1 MCVLESRGICQ
12 ALISICQNPYAIF
25 THISFRLSGCFHS
38 RKPALGLLCGGQLS
52 GCRSQLCLCT
62 CTESWSLW
70 KVTSPD
76 PRRSFM
82 TDRCEDVSTPAPL
95 PLIKITLL
103 CSLTL
108 SPKVP
113 WDGAKDTLHGN
124 IASLLVPLSVSVPLP
139 HSPIVSFFLGKTTNK
154 WYESSSQ
161 GLFLRHPD

>member
-1 MCVLESRGICQ
+1 MPFSHTLASGFQ
-12 ALISICQNPYAIF
+12 AAFIPGSQHWASYVEDSSQAAEANFVCIHAQRAEV
-25 THISFRLSGCFHS
+25 SE
-38 RKPALGLLCGGQLS
+38 KLLPQ
-52 GCRSQLCLCT
+52 T
-62 CTESWSLW
+62 
-70 KVTSPD
+70 PD

-95 PLIKITLL
+95 PLIKITLM

-154 WYESSSQ
+154 
-161 GLFLRHPD
+161 